1 MGYILVLSSIG
12 DNSDPAMMVGH
23 SSPDPLRF
31 TCIEITLAVSRPRL
45 FVADYFRHCSTS
57 VFFVFFAVVSQ
68 TLLSSMTAF
77 VLARR
82 SDRWSRLVLSLIL
95 FGLIPGGFLIPTI
108 LVMDWVHLY
117 GTRLGFILLG
127 IAGGSPVLVFLFSGF
142 IKTVPKEIDESA
154 MIEGCGV
161 FRLFF
166 QVILSQLKP
175 IIATGAILTFMGTW
189 NDFIGPLIYLPESS
203 QQTLPMTIYHFNS
216 MYGTQWELLFAD
228 LIICALPVLIFYMF
242 AQKHL
247 IAGMTAG
254 AVKG

>member
-1 MGYILVLSSIG
+1 M
-12 DNSDPAMMVGH
+12 
-23 SSPDPLRF
+23 
-31 TCIEITLAVSRPRL
+31 
-45 FVADYFRHCSTS
+45 
-57 VFFVFFAVVSQ
+57 
-68 TLLSSMTAF
+68 
-77 VLARR
+77 
-82 SDRWSRLVLSLIL
+82 
-95 FGLIPGGFLIPTI
+95 
-108 LVMDWVHLY
+108 
-117 GTRLGFILLG
+117 
-127 IAGGSPVLVFLFSGF
+127 LVFLFSGF